1 MKIWILGHYAV
12 SPDSPGITRHY
23 DIAAELI
30 KHGHQVSIFSSSFDH
45 TTRRDD
51 KLRGKQNYQK
61 QNINGVEF
69 IWIKTSPYYR
79 GNDWRRVV
87 NMLSYTLRVIPLGVR
102 YNERPDV
109 VLASSPHPFAGL
121 AGYILAKTKRAQF
134 VFEVCDL
141 WPETFVE
148 IGGYSNR
155 STIVKLLR
163 VLEKFLYK
171 RATKIVTVMPNA
183 SDYITKR
190 GIPKEKIVYIPN
202 GVDPDFFHNTISKM
216 PEDLSEIISG
226 LKSKKKVLVGYTGN
240 HGVADSLST
249 LIEAAK
255 FFQDKGLANIH
266 FLLVGDGPDKKTLLE
281 KAKGYSL
288 NNVTFYNPIPKRAIP
303 ALLGAI
309 DIAILTKR
317 KSDLYK
323 YGISFCKLFDYSICE
338 KPIVWAVDSINNPVA
353 EANCGIT
360 VPPESPV
367 ELSKAILELCEL
379 TEKERQD
386 MGRRGYEYVMKYHS
400 MPILAGRL
408 LAAFGETSRG

>member
-30 KHGHQVSIFSSSFDH
+30 KHGHRVSIFSSSFDH

-51 KLRGKQNYQK
+51 RLQGKQNYQK

-69 IWIKTSPYYR
+69 IWIKTSPYYG
-79 GNDWRRVV
+79 GNDWRRVI

-102 YNERPDV
+102 CKERPDV

-121 AGYILAKTKRAQF
+121 AGYILAKVKRAQF

-148 IGGYSNR
+148 VGGYSNR
-155 STIVKLLR
+155 SPIVKLLR

-171 RATKIVTVMPNA
+171 RATKIVAVMPNA
-183 SDYITKR
+183 TDYITTKC

-202 GVDPDFFHNTISKM
+202 GVNPDFFHDTISKM

-226 LKSKKKVLVGYTGN
+226 LKSKGKVLVGYTGN
-240 HGVADSLST
+240 HGMADSLST
-249 LIEAAK
+249 LIEVAK
-255 FFQDKGLANIH
+255 LFQDKELVNIH
-266 FLLVGDGPDKKTLLE
+266 FLLVGDGPDKKTLLD
-281 KAKGYSL
+281 KAKGYCL

-303 ALLGAI
+303 DLLGAI

-317 KSDLYK
+317 KTDLYK
-323 YGISFCKLFDYSICE
+323 YGISFCKLFDYLICE

-360 VPPESPV
+360 VPPEDP
-367 ELSKAILELCEL
+367 EAIAKAILDLCRL
-379 TEKERQD
+379 NDRERHE
-386 MGRRGYEYVMKYHS
+386 MGMRGYDYVIKYHS
-400 MPILAGRL
+400 TPVLAKKLLDSIMPCR
-408 LAAFGETSRG
+408 

>member
-30 KHGHQVSIFSSSFDH
+30 KHGHRVSIFSSSFDH

-51 KLRGKQNYQK
+51 RLQGKQNYQK

-69 IWIKTSPYYR
+69 IWIKTSPYYG
-79 GNDWRRVV
+79 GNDWRRVI

-102 YNERPDV
+102 CKERPDV

-121 AGYILAKTKRAQF
+121 AGYILAKVKRAQF

-148 IGGYSNR
+148 VGGYSNR
-155 STIVKLLR
+155 SPIVKLLR

-171 RATKIVTVMPNA
+171 RATKIVAVMPNA
-183 SDYITKR
+183 TDYITTKC

-202 GVDPDFFHNTISKM
+202 GVNPDFFHDTISKM

-226 LKSKKKVLVGYTGN
+226 LKSKGKVLVGYTGN
-240 HGVADSLST
+240 HGMADSLST
-249 LIEAAK
+249 LIEVAK
-255 FFQDKGLANIH
+255 LFQDKELVNIH

-281 KAKGYSL
+281 KAKGYCL

-303 ALLGAI
+303 DLLGAI

-317 KSDLYK
+317 KTDLYK
-323 YGISFCKLFDYSICE
+323 YGISFCKLFDYLICE

-360 VPPESPV
+360 VPPEDP
-367 ELSKAILELCEL
+367 EAIAKAILDLCRL
-379 TEKERQD
+379 NDRERHE
-386 MGRRGYEYVMKYHS
+386 MGMRGYDYVIKYHS
-400 MPILAGRL
+400 TPVLAKKLLDSIMPCR
-408 LAAFGETSRG
+408 